1 MAVTSKTAGKF
12 VNAHLASDN
21 VVSAVKA
28 LKSVFNDVNSSRT
41 ASKNKLAK
49 LWSNIQ
55 DYAGKL
61 PKCLPAVKAID
72 LMPATVNV
80 PCISKSVTIHS

>member
-1 MAVTSKTAGKF
+1 MW
-12 VNAHLASDN
+12 SD
-21 VVSAVKA
+21 
-28 LKSVFNDVNSSRT
+28 
-41 ASKNKLAK
+41 
-49 LWSNIQ
+49 IQ

-80 PCISKSVTIHS
+80 PCISKTVTIHS